1 LDGVEG
7 HVRHA
12 SGDPYAGAAIGVWT
26 DQWKGRVVQA
36 EASGKYFVNL
46 ENPGAGDYKVAVVR
60 LETCP
65 WQGELQTAVDCV
77 RLSNLVSFSIT
88 AHCEG
93 AGASNV
99 TQVDF
104 TGQ

>member
-1 LDGVEG
+1 
-7 HVRHA
+7 VRHA
-12 SGDPYAGAAIGVWT
+12 SGDPYAGVSIGVWT
-26 DQWKGRVVQA
+26 DQWPGRVVQS
-36 EASGKYFVNL
+36 EASGKYSLNL
-46 ENPGAGDYKVAVVR
+46 ADPGAADYKVAVVQ

-65 WQGELQTAVDCV
+65 WQGELHTAVDCQK
-77 RLSNLVSFSIT
+77 LSPPVAFTIT

-104 TGQ
+104 TGP